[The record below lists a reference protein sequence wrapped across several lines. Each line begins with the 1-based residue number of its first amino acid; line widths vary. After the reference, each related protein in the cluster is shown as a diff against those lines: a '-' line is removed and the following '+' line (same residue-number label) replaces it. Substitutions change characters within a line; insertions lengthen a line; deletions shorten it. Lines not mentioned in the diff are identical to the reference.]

1 MSIYLTTIFITLFI
15 SIVTDFVI
23 NISKEKKN
31 IIRGIGL
38 MIASIPPVLLGG
50 LRYFVGTD
58 YSTYVQFQFP
68 LVLSKQDSSFKVVGP
83 LTQGIIFLGSKL
95 EALLGSLGSVQ
106 YQWIFFLLN
115 MVLVGFIFGGIY
127 KLCEKI
133 TLPLLFFYISYF
145 FFLSFNLM
153 RQGVAV
159 SIFFFALCY
168 LLNGDWKKYFFWC
181 LIAMGFHTSAIIYFP
196 LYFMRY
202 LKNVKALGLLVP
214 IVGYIVAIPI
224 GKVIGNIVSTVID
237 NYSAYTAIDYAQ
249 WNARSDMIVTYITLL
264 IYYYM
269 FKQGTNRQAFIYW
282 TQVLTTFFPFVGS
295 GLPQTT
301 RLTFEFM
308 LLLMISVPEIYRV
321 KRFKKGFRLLIIF
334 ILICLYSFYT
344 YWQIANGR
352 AGLLPY
358 HAVFT
363 F

>member
-145 FFLSFNLM
+145 FF
-153 RQGVAV
+153 
-159 SIFFFALCY
+159 
-168 LLNGDWKKYFFWC
+168 
-181 LIAMGFHTSAIIYFP
+181 
-196 LYFMRY
+196 
-202 LKNVKALGLLVP
+202 
-214 IVGYIVAIPI
+214 
-224 GKVIGNIVSTVID
+224 
-237 NYSAYTAIDYAQ
+237 
-249 WNARSDMIVTYITLL
+249 
-264 IYYYM
+264 
-269 FKQGTNRQAFIYW
+269 
-282 TQVLTTFFPFVGS
+282 
-295 GLPQTT
+295 
-301 RLTFEFM
+301 
-308 LLLMISVPEIYRV
+308 
-321 KRFKKGFRLLIIF
+321 
-334 ILICLYSFYT
+334 
-344 YWQIANGR
+344 
-352 AGLLPY
+352 
-358 HAVFT
+358 
-363 F
+363 